1 MESMPLIPSESV
13 SFPDLVG
20 WYHGYLPSHLGHNPR
35 RDHQKQ
41 STAELFAP
49 ELPTSAEQ
57 NGAAPQSDDGSGWS
71 PVPTASKHQI
81 EPEKETPDKGIVT
94 EFVMPT
100 SRSAAAEALR
110 PSEAAT
116 GTVAAGEIRER
127 PGGEK
132 TTGADYSRAPR
143 VALPVL
149 PQRSPTEMRA
159 KIQAQDVAR
168 PKPTMRPRTPARGMT
183 IAHQFPIGTEK
194 PTSTSS
200 RNVPMR
206 TVPRRRLVNRRDFMS
221 CETIAVGV
229 LMLSMGLG
237 FSQQLEDSPLS
248 SLLKVVAIAAAIA
261 AMTVP
266 VILLWLGRRIAAT
279 HC

>member
-1 MESMPLIPSESV
+1 MPLIPSESA
-13 SFPDLVG
+13 SFPDLLG
-20 WYHGYLPSHLGHNPR
+20 WHHGYLPPHLGSASR
-35 RDHQKQ
+35 RRHQKR
-41 STAELFAP
+41 STAQLFVPVLA
-49 ELPTSAEQ
+49 TSAEQ
-57 NGAAPQSDDGSGWS
+57 NRAALRSNNERGRS
-71 PVPTASKHQI
+71 PVSTASKHQV
-81 EPEKETPDKGIVT
+81 EREQDAPHNRVASQLVT
-94 EFVMPT
+94 PT

-110 PSEAAT
+110 PLEAAT
-116 GTVAAGEIRER
+116 GTLAAGEIRER

-132 TTGADYSRAPR
+132 TTGADYSRSPR

-194 PTSTSS
+194 PTGAAC
-200 RNVPMR
+200 RDVPMR

-248 SLLKVVAIAAAIA
+248 SLLKVVAVAAAIA

-266 VILLWLGRRIAAT
+266 VVLLWLGRRIAAT